1 MDLAGKNHT
10 SESTKHSH
18 IHVFTQQTL
27 TIVVESTP
35 TLLSRGEKTSM
46 GLDTVLRSSQ
56 PLWNTCTGAEREGTL
71 TDTHVRSE
79 N

>member
-1 MDLAGKNHT
+1 
-10 SESTKHSH
+10 
-18 IHVFTQQTL
+18 
-27 TIVVESTP
+27 
-35 TLLSRGEKTSM
+35 M